1 MHRFV
6 LSAITATAAVVM
18 ATGASASGI
27 GGASAGDPLHQ
38 RSGFDNGHSAG
49 WLYQR
54 NVPGIMWVDE
64 HHGHD
69 APAIHHAQ
77 AFTQGS
83 MMFQRRESWLAPLKA
98 GLPLRIQLDAK
109 ARVVN
114 YLGSPTRRELVVELR
129 DYDNPPEGHPYAS
142 VWTIV
147 GYLDAVNLPG
157 WRTWGVTIADATS
170 ATLPEGWGG
179 YGAEDELGHP
189 YLPPGRTFAD
199 VLAGADEIAITT
211 FQPGYAYGSDHD
223 FDVLYD
229 NIEVSAAPANTSAP
243 TP

>member
-1 MHRFV
+1 MHRSTSST
-6 LSAITATAAVVM
+6 LAALAAFAM
-18 ATGASASGI
+18 ASGASAENAEATSA
-27 GGASAGDPLHQ
+27 GGALHQ
-38 RSGFDNGHSAG
+38 RTSFDDGRDAG

-54 NVPGIMWVDE
+54 NVPGTMWVDK
-64 HHGHD
+64 HHGND
-69 APAIHHAQ
+69 APAIHHTQ
-77 AFTQGS
+77 QFTEGS
-83 MMFQRRESWLAPLKA
+83 MMFQSHPSWLAPLKA
-98 GLPLRIQLDAK
+98 GLPVRLQLDAK

-114 YLGSPTRRELVVELR
+114 YLGSPTRRELVIELR
-129 DYDNPPEGHPYAS
+129 DYDNPPEGHPYTS

-147 GYLDAVNLPG
+147 GYLDAVNLKG
-157 WRTWGVTIADATS
+157 WRTWGVTIADPNS

-179 YGAEDELGHP
+179 YGAEDEWGHP

-229 NIEVSAAPANTSAP
+229 NIAVKVVGQ
-243 TP
+243 